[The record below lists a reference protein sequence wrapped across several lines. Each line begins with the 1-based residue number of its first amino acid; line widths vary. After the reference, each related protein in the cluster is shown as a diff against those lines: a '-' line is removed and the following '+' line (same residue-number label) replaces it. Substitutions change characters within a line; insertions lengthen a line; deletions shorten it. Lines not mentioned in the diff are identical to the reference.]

1 MMLKRISLIFV
12 FVTSFVAINDA
23 VALRGLPD
31 FTQLIE
37 DKSPAVVKINTTTK
51 SKISNFR
58 LPPGQQI
65 PEIFRHFFDPRDLQ
79 REQEKEMHSMG
90 SGFFIS
96 GDGYV
101 LTNNHVIEDA
111 DEIIIRLTDRREYK
125 ATLIGTDPT
134 SDLAL
139 LKVEETGLPYLKLA
153 DDKTLKVGN
162 WVVAIGSPFG
172 LDFSASA
179 GIVSAK
185 GRSIPNEKGDYV
197 PFIQTDV
204 AINPGN
210 SGGPLFNLKGEV
222 VGVNSQIYTRSG
234 GSIGLSF
241 AIPASVAKN
250 VVAQLK
256 KKGKVDRGWLGVVIQ
271 EVNKELAQSFGLNKP
286 KGALIT
292 RMEEGGPAERSGLK
306 VGDIIIQFGDNEVVE
321 RSDLPHAVGVVAP
334 GTKVPVVVMR
344 KGKRKSITVNVGVRG
359 GSVDDV
365 AVGSV
370 PDSSDGTGDRLGVLV
385 EGLAADEA
393 RQLKVKGGV
402 KVLQVNSR
410 GAAAGAG
417 VEKGDVIQQIGFEEI
432 RNVAEYQQALDNLP
446 VNTLLPIRFLKG
458 GHSVFRTFTLDK

>member
-1 MMLKRISLIFV
+1 MNVKRISLFFV
-12 FVTSFVAINDA
+12 FVANFVAINDA

-37 DKSPAVVKINTTTK
+37 DTSPAVVKINTTTRSK
-51 SKISNFR
+51 SPSFR

-79 REQEKEMHSMG
+79 QEKEMHSMG

-96 GDGYV
+96 ADGYV

-111 DEIIIRLTDRREYK
+111 DEIVVRLTDRREFK
-125 ATLIGTDPT
+125 AELVGTDPT

-139 LKVEETGLPYLKLA
+139 LKVDEKGLPYLKLA

-210 SGGPLFNLKGEV
+210 SGGPLFNLEGEV

-256 KKGKVDRGWLGVVIQ
+256 NSGSVERGWLGVVIQ
-271 EVNKELAQSFGLNKP
+271 EVDKELAQSFGLDKP
-286 KGALIT
+286 RGALVAH
-292 RMEEGGPAERSGLK
+292 MEEGGPAERSGLK
-306 VGDIIIQFGDNEVVE
+306 VGDIILKFGDSKILE
-321 RSDLPHAVGVVAP
+321 RSDLPHAVGLIAP
-334 GTKVPVVVMR
+334 GTKVSVTVMR
-344 KGKRKSITVNVGVRG
+344 KGKRKTFAVKVGARG
-359 GSVDDV
+359 GALDELSASKSGDHN
-365 AVGSV
+365 GL
-370 PDSSDGTGDRLGVLV
+370 GDRLGVVVDALDR
-385 EGLAADEA
+385 DEL
-393 RQLKVKGGV
+393 RRFRIKGGV
-402 KVLQVNSR
+402 KVMSVDPK
-410 GAAAGAG
+410 GAAAEAG
-417 VEKGDVIQQIGFEEI
+417 VESGDVIQQIGFEEV
-432 RNVAEYQQALDNLP
+432 RSPEAYQKALDSLP
-446 VNTLLPIRFLKG
+446 SDTLLPIRFLKNG
-458 GHSVFRTFTLDK
+458 QSVFRTFTLDK